1 MQLAPVNSADL
12 YISNK
17 TFYFLLDPILNIYGS
32 STPAILLGKKLIK
45 NNRVYIV
52 SPLISNEIEYELK
65 NDFDII
71 NLNRSYKNNG
81 SLLTLEGWFKSN
93 QFHDTNDDDVV
104 INFSQSFISKAN
116 IYYAPGPMIFALDD
130 IYPELPLYYKIIYN
144 ILRAFIKR
152 RDIRFNNSLR
162 AKSNKFIA
170 VSNYA
175 ASLYNMMNINIEH
188 VIHPPLDT
196 NLFRSITNTPDNNFV
211 LTYIGKE
218 TNFKVLNYIA
228 RQGVKIKAFGA
239 KIPFMPS
246 YILNNPNIELLGKIS
261 NERLVELYSNALYTL
276 FPFTHEPFGYIPVES
291 IACSTPVLTYNKQ
304 GPKES
309 IIDNKNGWLAD
320 NDQELIDKA
329 IDIWNN
335 GYDQSIRR
343 YCRES
348 AMRFDINNIYKQW
361 VKILT
366 N

>member
-1 MQLAPVNSADL
+1 MQLTPISSTDL

-52 SPLISNEIEYELK
+52 SPLISNEIEDELK
-65 NDFDII
+65 NDFDVI

-81 SLLTLEGWFKSN
+81 SLLTLEGWFKNN
-93 QFHDTNDDDVV
+93 QFNDINDGVV
-104 INFSQSFISKAN
+104 INFSQSFVSNAN
-116 IYYAPGPMIFALDD
+116 IYYAPGPMIFALED

-144 ILRAFIKR
+144 ILRPFIKR
-152 RDIRFNNSLR
+152 RDLRFNKMLR

-175 ASLYNMMNINIEH
+175 ASLYSMMDINIEY
-188 VIHPPLDT
+188 VIYPPLDT
-196 NLFRSITNTPDNNFV
+196 NLFRTTTNNPDNNFV

-218 TNFKVLNYIA
+218 SKYSILNYIA
-228 RQGVKIKAFGA
+228 KRGVKIKAFGA
-239 KIPFMPS
+239 KISFIPS

-261 NERLVELYSNALYTL
+261 NERLVKLYSNALYTL

-309 IIDNKNGWLAD
+309 IIDNKNGWLAN

-335 GYDQSIRR
+335 GYDQSIRK
-343 YCRES
+343 YCRDS
-348 AMRFDINNIYKQW
+348 AMRFDIDNIYKQW
-361 VKILT
+361 VKVLS